1 MVYSDAMITVTLLSS
16 FQDQMSAAG
25 RERCYRVQWE
35 NLPEVEEAVADLSK
49 EQAAEATF
57 RKDAN
62 EVLMKD
68 GPQALRFCIDQ
79 AEPLPIRGLF
89 RSDAP
94 LSSPLRLFGSPLN
107 PC

>member
-1 MVYSDAMITVTLLSS
+1 MC
-16 FQDQMSAAG
+16 AG

-35 NLPEVEEAVADLSK
+35 SAPEPEMLEGAADASK
-49 EQAAEATF
+49 EQLAEACF

-68 GPQALRFCIDQ
+68 GAEALRQCIDQ

-89 RSDAP
+89 RCTA
-94 LSSPLRLFGSPLN
+94 
-107 PC
+107 

>member
-1 MVYSDAMITVTLLSS
+1 MVPLLL
-16 FQDQMSAAG
+16 QDQTCVAG

-35 NLPEVEEAVADLSK
+35 SLADAQETAADLSE
-49 EQAAEATF
+49 EQSAEATF

-68 GPQALRFCIDQ
+68 GPQALRYCIDQ

-89 RSDAP
+89 RSAYTPP
-94 LSSPLRLFGSPLN
+94 LPPAIPLLN
-107 PC
+107 LC

>member
-1 MVYSDAMITVTLLSS
+1 MLVV
-16 FQDQMSAAG
+16 G

-35 NLPEVEEAVADLSK
+35 NLPEPEEAATDLAE
-49 EQAAEATF
+49 EQPAEASF

-89 RSDAP
+89 RSALPSPPLPTPRPPP
-94 LSSPLRLFGSPLN
+94 LSLQPIKLITAS
-107 PC
+107 